1 MSLGLFDISGVLGTR
16 RSSERFIGSVGS
28 LGGDGD
34 KLLTLDGSQ
43 GDKQTYSEEKG
54 IPDRWDRMNRSPETW
69 SRMER
74 SSTYKIIAIAK
85 VGSSY
90 RFVLQNRLTGRS
102 SIIKACI

>member
-1 MSLGLFDISGVLGTR
+1 MGTR
-16 RSSERFIGSVGS
+16 RSSERFISSVGS
-28 LGGDGD
+28 IGGDGNN
-34 KLLTLDGSQ
+34 LPTLDRFQ

-54 IPDRWDRMNRSPETW
+54 ISDRWDRMNRSPESW

-85 VGSSY
+85 LGSIY